1 MKTLINGRKIT
12 LFILLAAIISTGLF
26 FGFSNNNTSASDVI
40 ILQDGDKPAENEIW
54 LDKLTF
60 IPKMKAIKVG
70 TTITWI
76 NKETAMHTVISGAP
90 EAKTGL
96 FESKT
101 MGEGGKFSF
110 TFTEPGVIKYY
121 CGTHEDM
128 MTAVL
133 IVKQD

>member
-1 MKTLINGRKIT
+1 MKTIINGKKTT

-26 FGFSNNNTSASDVI
+26 FGFSNNNIVASDVV
-40 ILQDGDKPAENEIW
+40 ILQDGDKPAENEVW

-60 IPKMKAIKVG
+60 IPKMKTIKVG
-70 TTITWI
+70 TKITWI

-90 EAKTGL
+90 NAKTGL

-101 MGEGGKFSF
+101 MGEGGKFPF
-110 TFTEPGVIKYY
+110 TFTKAGVYKYY

-128 MTAVL
+128 MMAVI
-133 IVKQD
+133 IVK